1 MAVRSVI
8 VGTGSYI
15 PPVRVPNDAFLDRDF
30 RTSDGSRLA
39 KTNPEILQQFESI
52 TGIGERRYVPE
63 NVVTS
68 DIAFDAAKDALESSQ
83 VDPESLD
90 YLIVAHN
97 LGEDRKSTRLNSSHL
112 EISYAV

>member
-30 RTSDGSRLA
+30 RGSDGARLN
-39 KTNPEILQQFESI
+39 KTNDEILTQFESI
-52 TGIGERRYVPE
+52 TGIRERRYVPE

-68 DIAFDAAKDALESSQ
+68 DIAFEAAKDALESSQ
-83 VDPESLD
+83 TDPESLD
-90 YLIVAHN
+90 LLIVAHN
-97 LGEDRKSTRLNSSHL
+97 FGDVRRGGRSDLVPAL
-112 EISYAV
+112 AA